1 MWMDEWMAQWV
12 CLAERQ
18 KAGAEQLDRCVDC
31 QKFECRDE
39 RAGQPS
45 RERDISAAPF
55 VIAETCQSAPHSFPA
70 CCRRPA
76 VCVAA
81 RSGASDLIRP

>member
-1 MWMDEWMAQWV
+1 MNTERMPWTCRWSEFRPASPSPLWMDEWMAQWV

-18 KAGAEQLDRCVDC
+18 KAGAEQQLDRCVDC

-45 RERDISAAPF
+45 REREI
-55 VIAETCQSAPHSFPA
+55 
-70 CCRRPA
+70 
-76 VCVAA
+76 
-81 RSGASDLIRP
+81 

>member
-1 MWMDEWMAQWV
+1 MNTERMPWTCRWSEFRPVSPSPLWMDEWMAQWV

-45 RERDISAAPF
+45 REREI
-55 VIAETCQSAPHSFPA
+55 
-70 CCRRPA
+70 
-76 VCVAA
+76 
-81 RSGASDLIRP
+81 